1 MKSNIIQAVIVILFT
16 ITFSQIAFGQHVRF
30 VDNGSITYEKRI
42 NMFAKLAKRINK
54 SNSSWMKQIYEEYK
68 RSQPQ
73 FVTSNTLLSF
83 SPKASIYEPVESNAP
98 RPNNFLVNDPTINLK
113 KLIYTDFTTATSISQ
128 KNLYEE
134 IFLIEDTTRKIQWK
148 ITNETR
154 EIAGYPCRR
163 ANALVM
169 DSVYVVAFYTDQIP
183 VSGGPESFGG
193 LPGMILGLA
202 MPHDHVTWFATKVN
216 DAMVPAGKI
225 IPPNPKKSKKLNNAQ
240 LLETLKASMEDWG
253 DYAQDIF
260 KAMML

>member
-1 MKSNIIQAVIVILFT
+1 
-16 ITFSQIAFGQHVRF
+16 
-30 VDNGSITYEKRI
+30 
-42 NMFAKLAKRINK
+42 MFAKLANRINK
-54 SNSSWMKQIYEEYK
+54 SNSSWMKQIYDEYK

-73 FVTSNTLLSF
+73 FITSNTILSF
-83 SPKASIYEPVESNAP
+83 SPKASLYEPVESDAP
-98 RPNNFLVNDPTINLK
+98 RQNNFLVNDPTISLK
-113 KLIYTDFTTATSISQ
+113 KLIYTDFTTNTSISE

-134 IFLIEDTTRKIQWK
+134 TFLIEDTVRKIQWK

-154 EIAGYPCRR
+154 EIAGYSCRR

-202 MPHDHVTWFATKVN
+202 MPHDHVTWFATKV
-216 DAMVPAGKI
+216 DDVMVPTTKI
-225 IPPNPKKSKKLNNAQ
+225 VPPNPKKGKKLNNAQ
-240 LLETLKASMEDWG
+240 LLETLKASMKDWG